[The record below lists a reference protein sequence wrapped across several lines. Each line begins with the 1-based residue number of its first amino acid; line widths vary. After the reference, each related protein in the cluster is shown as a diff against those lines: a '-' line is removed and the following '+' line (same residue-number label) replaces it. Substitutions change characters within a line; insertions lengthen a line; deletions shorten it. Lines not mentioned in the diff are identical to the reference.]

1 MSALALYIPC
11 VYKNIT
17 EEMLA
22 QTFYRLKV
30 GSVRHV
36 ELVPHTEKY
45 NKAHVFFE
53 SLYPFGKGADQIQQ
67 VVNGQT
73 VKLQYSKNEHVFWLL
88 MLNNREYD
96 GFSKN
101 GWYDVEA
108 EEEKKADAEIAAI
121 VSNVNA
127 ANTQES
133 SSIQKPI
140 AQNFVQKNENL
151 EDLKADYAQFTPEDE
166 DPDSFGLVSA
176 DYAHFLETEVARLQA
191 ALRNANDENQRS
203 IQDADPT
210 ENQMLS
216 LRRENYALRWGYE
229 NMFRIKMPPSS
240 SMPPPV
246 LGAVSPYAG
255 GSMEYGMAV
264 YSEIE
269 RISRDNDMLRQNNN
283 VLSCMPDT
291 ETLLSLADRYD
302 NVSGDSMS
310 NYAGDSMSNYAAE
323 MDGERAVVSD
333 YDYDDSGDEGG
344 MFEEEY

>member
-53 SLYPFGKGADQIQQ
+53 SLYPFGKGAEQIQQ

-88 MLNNREYD
+88 MLNNRDYD

-140 AQNFVQKNENL
+140 AQKFVQKNENL
-151 EDLKADYAQFTPEDE
+151 EADYAQFTPEVE

-176 DYAHFLETEVARLQA
+176 DYAQFLETEVARLQV
-191 ALRNANDENQRS
+191 ALRNANDVTQRF
-203 IQDADPT
+203 IQNEDPT

-216 LRRENYALRWGYE
+216 LRRENYALRWAYE
-229 NMFRIKMPPSS
+229 NMFHVKMPPPSN
-240 SMPPPV
+240 MPPPV

-264 YSEIE
+264 YNEIE

-283 VLSCMPDT
+283 VLSCMPNT
-291 ETLLSLADRYD
+291 ETLLSLTDRYEH
-302 NVSGDSMS
+302 VSGDSMS
-310 NYAGDSMSNYAAE
+310 NYAAE
-323 MDGERAVVSD
+323 IDDERAVVSD
-333 YDYDDSGDEGG
+333 YDYDESDDEGE
-344 MFEEEY
+344 MYEEEY